1 MPYRTETTRFRS
13 TLTPC
18 SMLTGMP
25 DRSRKRPRDLNA
37 LAKSIVDDATSGE
50 PRPKPEERLK
60 NAAAVELGRMGGLKG
75 GKARA
80 AKLSPERRAEIARKA
95 AAARWQRG

>member
-1 MPYRTETTRFRS
+1 MLRS
-13 TLTPC
+13 
-18 SMLTGMP
+18 MP

-37 LAKSIVDDATSGE
+37 LAKSIVDDATSDE
-50 PRPKPEERLK
+50 PRQKPEERPK

-80 AKLSPERRAEIARKA
+80 AKLSAAERSEIARQ
-95 AAARWQRG
+95 AARARWHSSDEG